1 MSAPG
6 TLVVRSRL
14 TLVAV
19 AFAVVA
25 GATLAPR
32 TAHALS
38 FLPTEAEW
46 AAWPEYCRARYV
58 VSGAGVDSAFVT
70 RIDPAL
76 VRSWEAR
83 MGAEVWYSLHHFCAG
98 LAFADR
104 AKVESDKKERQ
115 RTWQRAVDEYNFTFN
130 RLPQNHPMRA
140 EVGTRLGLAYAELG
154 AMDEAN
160 RHFDI
165 ALAECAECEI
175 GYQGKAMFLRSRKE
189 LAAARDLL
197 LKGDAATG
205 GQSAQLNYMLGL
217 VLVDLQEFEAARE
230 HARKAYELGY
240 PLPGLRDRLARAGHP
255 L

>member
-1 MSAPG
+1 MSASRF
-6 TLVVRSRL
+6 VVLRSRA
-14 TLVAV
+14 TFAV
-19 AFAVVA
+19 AALALVL
-25 GATLAPR
+25 GATLLPR
-32 TAHALS
+32 TAQALS

-58 VSGAGVDSAFVT
+58 VSGAGVDSAYVT

-83 MGAEVWYSLHHFCAG
+83 MGADVWYSLHHFCAG

-104 AKVESDKKERQ
+104 AKLESDKKERE
-115 RTWQRAVDEYNFTFN
+115 RTWQRAVEEYNFTFN
-130 RLPQNHPMRA
+130 RLPHNHPMRA
-140 EVGTRLGLAYAELG
+140 EVGTRLGLAYGELG
-154 AMDEAN
+154 ARDEAD

-165 ALAECAECEI
+165 ALTECAECEI
-175 GYQGKAMFLRSRKE
+175 GYQGKAMYLRGRKE
-189 LAAARDLL
+189 LAAAREVL

-217 VLVDLQEFEAARE
+217 VLVDLGEFDAARE